1 MQQPL
6 CHLYFLTLLEHL
18 IAQPQE
24 LNSLVRLVGVVGQW
38 CEFDHLSPRHKLVL
52 HIEKQAVIQVIIQR
66 VAELFTQRN
75 HVITNSVSVSVG
87 MCPHYARNSEYHLW
101 GGVFT
106 SADYVNSICICL
118 LY

>member
-18 IAQPQE
+18 LAEPQE

-38 CEFDHLSPRHKLVL
+38 CDFDHLSPRHKLLL

-66 VAELFTQRN
+66 VAELFTKRN
-75 HVITNSVSVSVG
+75 HVITNSVSMWACKCVQYRLVG
-87 MCPHYARNSEYHLW
+87 SL
-101 GGVFT
+101 T
-106 SADYVNSICICL
+106 SGCNVNSNS
-118 LY
+118 